1 MTTTLSIGDFSRMTQ
16 LSVKTLRHYHE
27 VELLEPHHVDPAT
40 GYRYYTVDQVPT
52 AQVVR
57 RLRDLDMPLA
67 DVRAVLTTA
76 PADRPPLIARHL
88 ERLEKQLTETRS
100 AVESLR
106 AFLEPPHAASGITHR
121 SEPATPAAAITATVD
136 RDELLSWW
144 GDAVDELRSAVPVG
158 APGALFGFDVF
169 AADRGEVTVFI
180 PTEHEVPRTGRLRHT
195 IIPAAE
201 LAVVVHHGSHDDV
214 DLEYSALGEYA
225 TSRQISVDGPLREYY
240 DRFFWDTDDPGS
252 WTTRLCWP
260 IFRTLG

>member
-1 MTTTLSIGDFSRMTQ
+1 
-16 LSVKTLRHYHE
+16 
-27 VELLEPHHVDPAT
+27 
-40 GYRYYTVDQVPT
+40 
-52 AQVVR
+52 
-57 RLRDLDMPLA
+57 
-67 DVRAVLTTA
+67 VLTTA
-76 PADRPPLIARHL
+76 PADRPALIARHL
-88 ERLEKQLTETRS
+88 ERLEKQLAETRT
-100 AVESLR
+100 AVDSLR
-106 AFLEPPHAASGITHR
+106 AFLEPPHVASGITHR
-121 SEPATPAAAITATVD
+121 SEPATPAAAITATVE

-144 GDAVDELRSAVPVG
+144 SDAVEELRTAVPVG

-180 PTEHEVPRTGRLRHT
+180 PTDSAVLQTGRVRPT

-201 LAVVVHHGSHDDV
+201 LAVIVHRGSHDDV

-240 DRFFWDTDDPGS
+240 DRFLWDTDDPAS

>member
-1 MTTTLSIGDFSRMTQ
+1 MTQ

-27 VELLEPHHVDPAT
+27 MELLEPDHVDPFT
-40 GYRYYTVDQVPT
+40 GYRYYTVEQLPT

-57 RLRDLDMPLA
+57 RLRDLGMPLP

-76 PADRPPLIARHL
+76 PADRPVLIARHL
-88 ERLEKQLTETRS
+88 ERLEQQLAETRS

-106 AFLEPPHAASGITHR
+106 AFLEPPNVASGITHR
-121 SEPATPAAAITATVD
+121 SEPATSAAAITATVD
-136 RDELLSWW
+136 RDGLLSWW
-144 GDAVDELRSAVPVG
+144 SDAVDELRAVVPVG
-158 APGALFGFDVF
+158 TPGALFGFDIF
-169 AADRGEVTVFI
+169 AADRGEATVFI
-180 PTEHEVPRTGRLRHT
+180 ATDGEVPRTGRVQHT

-201 LAVVVHHGSHDDV
+201 LAVLEHRGSHDDV

-240 DRFFWDTDDPGS
+240 DRFFWDTDDSAS